1 MLPLFYKPDKSLYR
15 YLDKISYEQ
24 TYPNQNFILSMLHP
38 HTPYRGILLTFQLG
52 NGKTYVSAA
61 LSHLY
66 NKHGLGVIFL
76 AHNVST
82 IENFKKEYSGFI
94 EENQVDNTCQ
104 DIKYMGITKF
114 LSSSIN
120 IKNKLIIIDE
130 AHNIRENASRYKKL
144 QTILDTEES
153 ARILIITATPM
164 IDKINEISSLR
175 NLVEEDAPVAYSE
188 SIYSNIQRKYVGDKF
203 SIGTLYK
210 SVMKGIQLKNYNDLL
225 YNSYKDIYTKIRQ
238 ASLSSGPYSPDIP
251 LDEQSSKVAAL
262 LESLVPGELTVA
274 FSFFVKRGLH
284 FIRDVL
290 NDRGWKEWSEND
302 HDDGPRY
309 AILDGKTSIENTFN
323 IINNFNS
330 LLNIDGSIIQLL
342 IGSSVMNESI
352 SLRNVK
358 HVHILTPFWN
368 YGQIRQ
374 AIGRTIRMRS
384 HSDFINEN
392 VTVSIYLHVS
402 VVDDGNGNYS
412 SIDLDMYETA
422 YAKSLSINHQLDF
435 MVQESIWSEDQEES
449 LQPTSNIPIPDNR
462 FIFLISEWVW
472 DFTQCF
478 DTNINKISWFN
489 IYRNKALCYYKDG
502 TSKIREI
509 PPTVSIPEP
518 EPGKITAWRSII
530 DGRIRITDLRFTTN
544 RKKMKRGKLIN
555 NMNEKEIATIAK
567 YLGVASTIQDILYEL
582 ERTGHYI
589 DKQIKISH
597 DL

>member
-1 MLPLFYKPDKSLYR
+1 MLPLFYKPDKSLYKH
-15 YLDKISYEQ
+15 LDKVSYEQ
-24 TYPNQNFILSMLHP
+24 TYPNQNFVLSMLHP
-38 HTPYRGILLTFQLG
+38 HTPYRGMLLTFQLG

-82 IENFKKEYSGFI
+82 IENFKKEYSGFV
-94 EENQVDNTCQ
+94 EENQVDNTYQ

-114 LSSSIN
+114 LSAKVN

-130 AHNIRENASRYKKL
+130 AHNIRENASRYKRL
-144 QTILDTEES
+144 QSILDSEDS
-153 ARILIITATPM
+153 VRILIITATPM
-164 IDKINEISSLR
+164 IDKIHEISSLR
-175 NLVEEDAPVAYSE
+175 NLVEIDAPVAYSE
-188 SIYSNIQRKYVGDKF
+188 SLYSNVKKKYIGDEF

-210 SVMKGIQLKNYNDLL
+210 SVMKGTQLQNYNDLL

-238 ASLSSGPYSPDIP
+238 ASLSAGPYQSNIP
-251 LDEQSSKVAAL
+251 LDEQSSKVDAL
-262 LESLVPGELTVA
+262 IKSLVPGELTVA

-284 FIRDVL
+284 FIREAL

-302 HDDGPRY
+302 HDDTPKY
-309 AILDGKTSIENTFN
+309 AILDGKTSVDNTFN

-384 HSDFINEN
+384 HSDFNDEN
-392 VTVSIYLHVS
+392 ITVSIYLHVS
-402 VVDDGNGNYS
+402 VVDDGNGKYS

-422 YAKSLSINHQLDF
+422 YNKSLSINNQLEF
-435 MVQESIWSEDQEES
+435 MVQESIWTENQDETLHS
-449 LQPTSNIPIPDNR
+449 TSNIPVPDNR
-462 FIFLISEWVW
+462 FIFLISDWIW
-472 DFTQCF
+472 DFRQCF

-489 IYRNKALCYYKDG
+489 VYRNKALCYYKDG
-502 TSKIREI
+502 ASKIREI
-509 PPTVSIPEP
+509 PSIVSIPEP

-530 DGRIRITDLRFTTN
+530 DNRIRITDLRAITN
-544 RKKMKRGKLIN
+544 RKRMKRGKLIN
-555 NMNEKEIATIAK
+555 NMNDKEIAAIAK
-567 YLGVASTIQDILYEL
+567 YLGVNSSIQDILYEL
-582 ERTGHYI
+582 NRTGNYI
-589 DKQIKISH
+589 DKQIRINH